1 MLVFAAM
8 VMKLL
13 ALPLLVRI
21 AWNDFTTQRI
31 ANSHVLLLLSL
42 GAASLFLAALAES
55 SWWNLAVS
63 AIAGAVLFLLLFPF
77 WLLRKVGAGD
87 VKLMAVAPLVSGGSD
102 MLAFA
107 LVLMVF
113 TLITAALVRNPLLLP
128 SPAFRAYVEHLD
140 RQRVVPFGV
149 PIAAALF
156 VTIVLQV
163 ATKLASA
170 ASL

>member
-21 AWNDFTTQRI
+21 AWGDFTTQRI
-31 ANSHVLLLLSL
+31 ANSNVLLLLCL
-42 GAASLFLAALAES
+42 GAASLLLAALAEN
-55 SWWNLAVS
+55 SWWNLTLSAV
-63 AIAGAVLFLLLFPF
+63 AGAVLFLLLFPF
-77 WLLRKVGAGD
+77 WLLRRVGAGD
-87 VKLMAVAPLVSGGSD
+87 VKLMAVAPLVAGGND
-102 MLAFA
+102 LLVFA
-107 LVLMVF
+107 LALLVF
-113 TLITAALVRNPLLLP
+113 ALLTAAVVKNPMLLP

-156 VTIVLQV
+156 LTIVLQV
-163 ATKLASA
+163 AAKLASF
-170 ASL
+170 